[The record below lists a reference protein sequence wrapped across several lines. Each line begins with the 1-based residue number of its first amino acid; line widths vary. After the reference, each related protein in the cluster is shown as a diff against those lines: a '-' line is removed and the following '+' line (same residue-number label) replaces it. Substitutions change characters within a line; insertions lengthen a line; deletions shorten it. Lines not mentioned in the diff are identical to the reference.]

1 MANCFILK
9 SIFVSENYQTM
20 FDLVLETEIKQG
32 LALLQ
37 PELGLFFCE
46 FKINKIDRFLQV

>member
-1 MANCFILK
+1 
-9 SIFVSENYQTM
+9 M